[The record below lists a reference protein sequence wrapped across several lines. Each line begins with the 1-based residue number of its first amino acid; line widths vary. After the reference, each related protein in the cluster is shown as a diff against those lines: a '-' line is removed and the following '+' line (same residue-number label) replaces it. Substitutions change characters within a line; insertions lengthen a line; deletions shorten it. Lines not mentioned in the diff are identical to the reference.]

1 MHDSVTVQVLQ
12 AEANLVC
19 QRANAIFSQLEIPSL
34 DIIIHIISSHEIEH
48 YVIVFAVLKQV
59 NEVDDVRVLAHL
71 ENLYLTSLLEY
82 FNVCHVFLFD
92 LFDGGFIACLLMQGQ
107 LDQAELPLSEG
118 LVQCVIVEHV

>member
-1 MHDSVTVQVLQ
+1 MHNSVTVQVLKT
-12 AEANLVC
+12 EANLIR

-48 YVIVFAVLKQV
+48 YIIVFAVLEQV
-59 NEVDDVRVLAHL
+59 DEVDDVRVLAHL
-71 ENLYLTSLLEY
+71 EHLDLTSLLEY

-92 LFDGGFIACLLMQGQ
+92 LFDSSFIACLLMQGQ
-107 LDQAELPLSEG
+107 LDQAELTLAES